1 MCPPNDLRNGDREHP
16 DQDPELLTLPRA
28 ARRVG
33 VGVRQIRR
41 AVKCGDLPAYQVG
54 AWPRVRRSDLSRWI
68 SSQRVR
74 PTDHAHRRLA
84 EIRAQRRKGS

>member
-1 MCPPNDLRNGDREHP
+1 MADRP
-16 DQDPELLTLPRA
+16 DEAAELLTLPRA
-28 ARRVG
+28 ARKVG

-41 AVKCGDLPAYQVG
+41 AVRCGDLPAYQIG
-54 AWPRVRRSDLSRWI
+54 AWPRVRRSDLFRWI

-84 EIRAQRRKGS
+84 EVRARERKKSS

>member
-1 MCPPNDLRNGDREHP
+1 MADSSDEAA
-16 DQDPELLTLPRA
+16 ELLTLPRA

-33 VGVRQIRR
+33 VGVRQLRR
-41 AVKCGDLPAYQVG
+41 AVRCGDLPIYQVG
-54 AWPRVRRSDLSRWI
+54 SWPRVRRSDLSRWI

-84 EIRAQRRKGS
+84 EIRAHERRKSS